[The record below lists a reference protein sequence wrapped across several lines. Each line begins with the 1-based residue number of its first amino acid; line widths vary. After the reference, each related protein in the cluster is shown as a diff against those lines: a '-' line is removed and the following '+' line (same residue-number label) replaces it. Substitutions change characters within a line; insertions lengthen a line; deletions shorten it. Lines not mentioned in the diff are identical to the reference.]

1 MKPIIPLLITA
12 VTLFGCATNTP
23 THMALNPQTPAITAK
38 ASQET
43 QIAIEMIDTRSANFV
58 ARFNQGDDAAK
69 LVSPSETPRQ
79 QLDQVFRQGFTN
91 AGYVIDPSSPQHI
104 QIQLEKL
111 LTDVKDSAL
120 SYEAENNIIIN
131 VIASN
136 KVKTFT
142 KRYTGHN
149 KVSGPFS
156 SNFATLE
163 LAMNTLLDQLTSKII
178 NDPELNQFIQ
188 E

>member
-1 MKPIIPLLITA
+1 MKPIIPLLISA
-12 VTLFGCATNTP
+12 VVLCGCATQTP
-23 THMALNPQTPAITAK
+23 THMALNPQTPAITTLA
-38 ASQET
+38 AQAT
-43 QIAIEMIDTRSANFV
+43 PIAIEMIDTRPANFV
-58 ARFNQGDDAAK
+58 ARFDQGSDAAK
-69 LVSPSETPRQ
+69 LVSPSEAPRQ
-79 QLDQVFRQGFTN
+79 QLDQVFRQGFTK

-111 LTDVKDSAL
+111 LTDVKDAAL
-120 SYEAENNIIIN
+120 SYEAKNEIIIN

-136 KVKTFT
+136 KVRTFT

-149 KVSGPFS
+149 QVSGPFNS
-156 SNFATLE
+156 DFATLE
-163 LAMNTLLDQLTSKII
+163 LAMNNLLNDLTSKII

>member
-1 MKPIIPLLITA
+1 
-12 VTLFGCATNTP
+12 
-23 THMALNPQTPAITAK
+23 MALNPQVPVITTQVPQDTP
-38 ASQET
+38 
-43 QIAIEMIDTRSANFV
+43 IAIEMLDTRSANFV
-58 ARFNQGDDAAK
+58 ARFNQGNDAAK

-79 QLDQVFRQGFTN
+79 QLDQVFRQGFTK

-120 SYEAENNIIIN
+120 SYEAENNIVIN

-142 KRYTGHN
+142 KRYSGQN

-163 LAMNTLLDQLTSKII
+163 LAMNTLLNELTSKII

-188 E
+188 EKNK